1 MFENRSLSS
10 CLRMEEERRGARFHI
25 HTRVLQASQQVA
37 HIHLVMKNEGIV
49 VADYLTSRVDAE
61 PDIFH
66 MKTPYKE

>member
-1 MFENRSLSS
+1 
-10 CLRMEEERRGARFHI
+10 
-25 HTRVLQASQQVA
+25 
-37 HIHLVMKNEGIV
+37 MKNEGIV